1 VSLTTLERVAAGQA
15 DAVAERL
22 QKYNGL
28 VWSLPS
34 NSRSVDHYASR
45 FQIEPIMQQDHTFS
59 SHVLRH
65 GARALAGYAATDLLE
80 THPDVCEGVG
90 PDPFAGWQA
99 WLANRVDELAAAL
112 AAGQPRL
119 FADQAQ
125 WAVAVATARGI
136 TPDRFRAGLQSLQL
150 ILAEE
155 LPAHD
160 REAAIECVDLA
171 LKTLDEPP
179 CDTATR
185 LLTDSPMGRLAVR
198 YLLKLLEG
206 DRRTASQ
213 LVLDEMEQIE
223 DVRQIYL
230 DVLLPVQKELGR
242 MWMTNEI
249 SLAEEH
255 FASQATRTLMAQL
268 LFHADFRPANGKTA
282 ILAAVA
288 GNHVDM
294 GLQVVADFFEM
305 DGWRTIHLGANV
317 PAADLAQAADCF
329 QADLVGLSV
338 ALVTQLETLKATIQA
353 VRNTERGERLK
364 ILVGG
369 RAVATAGDL
378 PQTLG
383 ADGYAADPRAAVE
396 MAAEWVGL
404 HG

>member
-1 VSLTTLERVAAGQA
+1 MPAKVQRP
-15 DAVAERL
+15 
-22 QKYNGL
+22 GL
-28 VWSLPS
+28 V
-34 NSRSVDHYASR
+34 VG
-45 FQIEPIMQQDHTFS
+45 IEFS
-59 SHVLRH
+59 AVSIEFS
-65 GARALAGYAATDLLE
+65 AG
-80 THPDVCEGVG
+80 C
-90 PDPFAGWQA
+90 
-99 WLANRVDELAAAL
+99 
-112 AAGQPRL
+112 
-119 FADQAQ
+119 
-125 WAVAVATARGI
+125 I
-136 TPDRFRAGLQSLQL
+136 
-150 ILAEE
+150 
-155 LPAHD
+155 
-160 REAAIECVDLA
+160 DLA

-198 YLLKLLEG
+198 YLLKLLAG
-206 DRRTASQ
+206 DRRAASQ
-213 LVLDEMEQIE
+213 LVLDEMEHVE

-249 SLAEEH
+249 GLAEEH

-268 LFHADFRPANGKTA
+268 LLHADFRPANGKTA

-353 VRNTERGERLK
+353 IRNTERGERLK